1 MKITY
6 KVICQSLA
14 LSILLFG
21 CAANN
26 SSQPP
31 KSIAK
36 AASNMRAAV
45 ANARSNVQWTGTY
58 QGIFPCAG
66 CEGVATML
74 KLNPD
79 MTYSLRTRQLGV
91 EDIDRKS
98 DGRFSWQRDNS
109 HIVLQGKTQNRIFRV
124 GDGFL
129 QLTGADG
136 KPVQSPNPDAFYLEK
151 TD

>member
-1 MKITY
+1 MQSIY
-6 KVICQSLA
+6 KLA
-14 LSILLFG
+14 LSISATALLLTG
-21 CAANN
+21 CASKDKQTPAVIANT
-26 SSQPP
+26 
-31 KSIAK
+31 
-36 AASNMRAAV
+36 ASHPVV

-79 MTYSLRTRQLGV
+79 MTYALRTRQLGL

-98 DGRFSWQRDNS
+98 DGSFMWLKDNS
-109 HIVLQGKTQNRIFRV
+109 HIVLQGKNQNRVFRV

-129 QLTGADG
+129 QLTGPDG
-136 KPVQSPNPDAFYLEK
+136 KPVPSPNPNAFYLEK